1 MSYLQARSAEC
12 RCRVLRAAGL
22 SLSLSCACGECGLRR
37 VRAAAEEGA
46 VAARVARLVAGPL
59 QDLFRRLVALAEGFE
74 AVEDFKQARG
84 ELAAEAG
91 KLVEAFLAPEAAVV
105 EARAK
110 EKQREDYRKAVVDEL
125 AQTEVEYLEAL
136 NVMATVWQADIQKSK
151 LLTPAELNTVF
162 GNVEQLTQ
170 LSTELVHEFKI
181 AKEQPVLDQRIGE
194 SFKKRIP
201 FIRLYTE
208 YTTSRNK
215 ANEVLTNA
223 KKNHR
228 FVQLLE
234 KLRRVPEVKNLDLPD
249 YLIQP
254 TQRIVKYPLLLKD
267 IIKHTEMS
275 HPDYKALVEADIEL
289 RQVLQEIN
297 ENNRMTLTMAF
308 LTKFQPNIVWKGQAY
323 DLVASK
329 TMLVLVDTIK
339 TKFVSGS
346 SQDGVATGEKHPQA
360 TTLIC
365 FDTFIIAA
373 NIKPPKY
380 YQVGQMLLL
389 NDVTLQKSGST
400 ELSFTVAHKT
410 NNDAFVC
417 EPRDVH
423 QRQHWITTLSDAIR
437 MAPIVSKKLVPI
449 EADIR
454 ALPVPPMAKQPPPSS
469 SDLTPSPILTIH
481 SPANTE
487 TSTD

>member
-437 MAPIVSKKLVPI
+437 MAPIVSKVPLLLL
-449 EADIR
+449 R
-454 ALPVPPMAKQPPPSS
+454 NGKNKQ
-469 SDLTPSPILTIH
+469 IVTIH